1 MSIILC
7 TIHAYMIEWVVFVAC
22 YLLLWLLGALV
33 VIEVSCYGYD
43 GIDAVKES
51 LRAGLKQSTE
61 EMPLKVS
68 PRVSW
73 MSYVEHTTI

>member
-1 MSIILC
+1 MDCFCGL
-7 TIHAYMIEWVVFVAC
+7 F
-22 YLLLWLLGALV
+22 LLLWLLGALV

-61 EMPLKVS
+61 EMPLKVG
-68 PRVSW
+68 PRTSW
-73 MSYVEHTTI
+73 MSCVGCTTTSANSC